1 MYAEQIKKLENQGK
15 EKNKELLQPIAGKV
29 VEYDDGSKDIVLVL
43 NSESGKNYL
52 VTGKLEVEKTI
63 ILSSIEETNDTGN

>member
-1 MYAEQIKKLENQGK
+1 MYAEQIKELENQGK